1 MEISELDFILRLV
14 LAAFLGGAIGL
25 EREAMNRAAGLRT
38 NVLVSVGSALFT
50 VLSFYYFID
59 GQHNRDSER
68 IAAQVVSGI
77 GFLGAGTIMKQ
88 GVTVRGLTT
97 AATLW
102 VVAAIGMSC
111 GAGAYILACS
121 TSLLTLLTLIFL
133 HKLEKKMAGFRQVK
147 IKAVFPNQ
155 EDIVK
160 KLCDRLAEYD
170 LQIYNINVNLE
181 EDHVVVKAI
190 INLPKKVERS
200 RVTRLLTSVGA
211 NEVDIE

>member
-1 MEISELDFILRLV
+1 MEISEWDFVLRLL
-14 LAAFLGGAIGL
+14 LAALLGSMIGL

-50 VLSFYYFID
+50 LLSFYYFID
-59 GQHNRDSER
+59 GHHNRDSER

-111 GAGAYILACS
+111 GAGAYTLACA
-121 TSLLTLLTLIFL
+121 TSIITLLTLIFL
-133 HKLEKKMAGFRQVK
+133 HRLEKKMAGFRQVK

-160 KLCDRLAEYD
+160 KLCDKLAEYD

-181 EDHVVVKAI
+181 ENHVVVKAT

-211 NEVDIE
+211 NEVSID